1 MKNSTIQLPLL
12 GLALA
17 LLAGFAYTSAN
28 ACDKCAKHNTST
40 EAKESADDHGHKHLD
55 EDEGF
60 MTILGKGH
68 TDGWRLAENM
78 KITDEGVLVAGTM
91 DAPIKSTVYASH
103 DKVLY
108 NFELRAQVKK
118 QGPPKTNGGFQFRSE
133 VKDNGQMAGY
143 QADMGDKYWG
153 RLYDQSRGRGLL
165 GKHEDDVNLK
175 EDINWDDWN
184 DYRVVAKGP
193 NIKIY
198 INGKLFTD
206 YTEKD
211 EKFINSKGVI
221 GLQLHG
227 GPPSI
232 RYYRN
237 IRVKE
242 LD

>member
-1 MKNSTIQLPLL
+1 MNTKAIQLPLL
-12 GLALA
+12 ALAIVLIAGLA
-17 LLAGFAYTSAN
+17 YSPAN
-28 ACDKCAKHNTST
+28 ACKKCAKHNTST
-40 EAKESADDHGHKHLD
+40 DKKDDHGHEHLD
-55 EDEGF
+55 EAEGF
-60 MTILGKGH
+60 VTILGKGH
-68 TDGWRLAENM
+68 TDGWRLAEDM
-78 KITDEGVLVAGTM
+78 KITEEGVLVAGNM
-91 DAPIKSTVYASH
+91 DKKIPTTVYASH
-103 DKVLY
+103 NKVMY

-118 QGPPKTNGGFQFRSE
+118 QGPDNTNGGFQFRSE

-143 QADMGDKYWG
+143 QADMGHKYWG

-165 GKHEDDVNLK
+165 GQHEKDVNLK
-175 EDINWDDWN
+175 EDINWNDWN

-193 NIKIY
+193 HIQIF

>member
-1 MKNSTIQLPLL
+1 MMNTRTIQRLL
-12 GLALA
+12 LALA
-17 LLAGFAYTSAN
+17 LALVAGLAYSPAN
-28 ACDKCAKHNTST
+28 ACKKCAKHNTAA
-40 EAKESADDHGHKHLD
+40 EKKDDHGHEHLD

-60 MTILGKGH
+60 VTILGKGH
-68 TDGWRLAENM
+68 TDGWRLAEDM
-78 KITDEGVLVAGTM
+78 KITDDGVLVAGTM
-91 DAPIKSTVYASH
+91 DKAIPKTVYASH
-103 DKVLY
+103 NKVMY

-118 QGPPKTNGGFQFRSE
+118 QGPDKTNGGFQFRSE

-193 NIKIY
+193 HIQIY

-206 YTEKD
+206 YTETD
-211 EKFINSKGVI
+211 EKFIDAKGVI
-221 GLQLHG
+221 GLQLHA

-232 RYYRN
+232 RWYRN

>member
-1 MKNSTIQLPLL
+1 MKTIQLSLL
-12 GLALA
+12 AFALA
-17 LLAGFAYTSAN
+17 LLAAFAYSPAQ
-28 ACDKCAKHNTST
+28 ACKKCAKHNTST
-40 EAKESADDHGHKHLD
+40 EAKGDHGHEHLD

-68 TDGWRLAENM
+68 TDGWRLGENM
-78 KITDEGVLVAGTM
+78 KITEEGVLVAGTM
-91 DAPIKSTVYASH
+91 DAKIPATIYASH
-103 DKVLY
+103 NKVMY

-118 QGPPKTNGGFQFRSE
+118 EGPDTTNGGFQFRSE
-133 VKDNGQMAGY
+133 VKENGQMAGY
-143 QADMGDKYWG
+143 QADMGHKYWG

-165 GKHEDDVNLK
+165 GKHEDNVDLK
-175 EDINWDDWN
+175 EDIKWNDWN

-193 NIKIY
+193 HIQIY

-206 YTEKD
+206 YTETD
-211 EKFINSKGVI
+211 EKFIDSKGVI

-227 GPPSI
+227 GPPSV

>member
-1 MKNSTIQLPLL
+1 MKHKAIQLPLF
-12 GLALA
+12 ALA
-17 LLAGFAYTSAN
+17 LVLLAAFAYAPAN
-28 ACDKCAKHNTST
+28 ACKKCAKHNPKT
-40 EAKESADDHGHKHLD
+40 DDHGHEHLD
-55 EDEGF
+55 EKEGF
-60 MTILGKGH
+60 TTILGPGH
-68 TDGWRLAENM
+68 TDGWHLAEHM

-91 DAPIKSTVYASH
+91 DSKIPKTLYASH
-103 DKVLY
+103 NKELY
-108 NFELRAQVKK
+108 NFEMRAQVKK
-118 QGPPKTNGGFQFRSE
+118 QGPKNTNGGFQIRSE

-165 GKHEDDVNLK
+165 GKHEEGVDLEK
-175 EDINWDDWN
+175 DINWDGWN
-184 DYRVVAKGP
+184 DYRVICKDAS
-193 NIKIY
+193 IKIY

-211 EKFINSKGVI
+211 EKFIKSKGVI
-221 GLQLHG
+221 GLQMHG

-237 IRVKE
+237 IRIKE

>member
-1 MKNSTIQLPLL
+1 MKNKAIQLPLL
-12 GLALA
+12 ALAMLLVTGLAVS
-17 LLAGFAYTSAN
+17 TAN
-28 ACDKCAKHNTST
+28 ACKKCAKHNA
-40 EAKESADDHGHKHLD
+40 AKDDHGHEHLD
-55 EDEGF
+55 EKDGF
-60 MTILGKGH
+60 VTILGKGH
-68 TDGWRLAENM
+68 TDGWRLAEDM
-78 KITDEGVLVAGTM
+78 KITDEGVLIAGTM
-91 DAPIKSTVYASH
+91 DKKIPKTVYASH
-103 DKVLY
+103 NKVMY

-118 QGPPKTNGGFQFRSE
+118 QGPDNTNGGFQFRSE
-133 VKDNGQMAGY
+133 VKENGQMAGY
-143 QADMGDKYWG
+143 QADMGHKYWG

-165 GKHEDDVNLK
+165 GKHEDGIDLK
-175 EDINWDDWN
+175 NDINWNDWN

-193 NIKIY
+193 HIQIF

>member
-1 MKNSTIQLPLL
+1 MKHKAIQLPLF
-12 GLALA
+12 ALA
-17 LLAGFAYTSAN
+17 LGLIVAFAYSPAM
-28 ACDKCAKHNTST
+28 ACKKCAKHNTST
-40 EAKESADDHGHKHLD
+40 EAKDDHGHEHLD
-55 EDEGF
+55 EKEGF
-60 MTILGKGH
+60 VTILGKGH
-68 TDGWRLAENM
+68 TDGWRLAEDM
-78 KITDEGVLVAGTM
+78 KITDEGVLVAGNM
-91 DAPIKSTVYASH
+91 DKKIPSTVYASH
-103 DKVLY
+103 NKVMY

-118 QGPPKTNGGFQFRSE
+118 EGPDNTNGGFQFRSE
-133 VKDNGQMAGY
+133 VKENGQMAGY
-143 QADMGDKYWG
+143 QADMGHKYWG

-165 GKHEDDVNLK
+165 GQHEKDVNLK
-175 EDINWDDWN
+175 EDINWNDWN

-193 NIKIY
+193 HIQIF

>member
-1 MKNSTIQLPLL
+1 MKNKTTQLPLL
-12 GLALA
+12 ALA
-17 LLAGFAYTSAN
+17 LMMVVGLAYTPAQ
-28 ACDKCAKHNTST
+28 ACKKCAKHNPKT
-40 EAKESADDHGHKHLD
+40 EKADDHGHEHLD

-60 MTILGKGH
+60 TTILGKGH
-68 TDGWRLAENM
+68 TDGWRLGENM

-91 DAPIKSTVYASH
+91 DNKIPKTLYASH
-103 DKVLY
+103 NKELY

-118 QGPPKTNGGFQFRSE
+118 EGPKNTNGGFQIRSE
-133 VKDNGQMAGY
+133 VKENGQMAGY

-165 GKHEDDVNLK
+165 GKHEKDVDLEK
-175 EDINWDDWN
+175 DINWDGWN
-184 DYRVVAKGP
+184 DYRVVCKDAS
-193 NIKIY
+193 IKIY

-211 EKFINSKGVI
+211 EKFIDSKGVI
-221 GLQLHG
+221 GLQMHG

-237 IRVKE
+237 IRIKE

>member
-1 MKNSTIQLPLL
+1 MLKTRLTFAALL
-12 GLALA
+12 ASALA
-17 LLAGFAYTSAN
+17 LTFVLGTPTAN
-28 ACDKCAKHNTST
+28 ACKKCAKHN
-40 EAKESADDHGHKHLD
+40 ANKKAESKDGHGHEHLD

-60 MTILGKGH
+60 VTILGKGH
-68 TDGWRLAENM
+68 TDGWTLGPDM
-78 KITDEGVLVAGTM
+78 KFEDGMIVAGTM
-91 DAPIKSTVYASH
+91 DKKIDKTVYAYH
-103 DKVLY
+103 DKQYY

-118 QGPPKTNGGFQFRSE
+118 QGPKKTNGGFQFRSE
-133 VKDNGQMAGY
+133 VRENGGLAGY

-165 GKHEDDVNLK
+165 GKHEEGVDLEK
-175 EDINWDDWN
+175 DINWDDWN

-193 NIKIY
+193 HIQIY

-211 EKFINSKGVI
+211 EKFIPVKGVI

-232 RYYRN
+232 RWYRN
-237 IRVKE
+237 IRIKE

>member
-1 MKNSTIQLPLL
+1 MKNKTIQLPLL
-12 GLALA
+12 ALALA
-17 LLAGFAYTSAN
+17 LVAGLAYSPAN
-28 ACDKCAKHNTST
+28 ACKKCAKHNTST
-40 EAKESADDHGHKHLD
+40 EKKDDHGHEHLD

-60 MTILGKGH
+60 VTILGEGH
-68 TDGWRLAENM
+68 TDGWTLGPDM
-78 KITDEGVLVAGTM
+78 KFEDGMIVAGTM
-91 DAPIKSTVYASH
+91 DKKIPGTVYAH
-103 DKVLY
+103 YEKTYY

-118 QGPPKTNGGFQFRSE
+118 QGPDNTNGGFQFRSE
-133 VKDNGQMAGY
+133 VRDKGQLAGY
-143 QADMGDKYWG
+143 QADMGHKYWG

-175 EDINWDDWN
+175 EDIKWDDWN
-184 DYRVVAKGP
+184 DYRVIAKGP

-211 EKFINSKGVI
+211 EKFIDSKGVI

-232 RYYRN
+232 RWYRN

>member
-1 MKNSTIQLPLL
+1 MKTKAIQLPLL
-12 GLALA
+12 AIALA
-17 LLAGFAYTSAN
+17 LVAGLAYTPAN
-28 ACDKCAKHNTST
+28 ACKKCAKHNTST
-40 EAKESADDHGHKHLD
+40 EAKPGDHGHEHLD

-68 TDGWRLAENM
+68 TDDWTLGPNM
-78 KITDEGVLVAGTM
+78 KIEDGMIVAGTM
-91 DAPIKSTVYASH
+91 DADIKKTVYASH
-103 DKVLY
+103 NKVMY

-118 QGPPKTNGGFQFRSE
+118 QGPAKTNGGFQFRSE

-165 GKHEDDVNLK
+165 GKHEEGVDLK

-193 NIKIY
+193 HIQIY

-211 EKFINSKGVI
+211 EKFIDAKGVI

-227 GPPSI
+227 GPPSV
-232 RYYRN
+232 RWYRN

>member
-1 MKNSTIQLPLL
+1 MKNKIQLPLL
-12 GLALA
+12 ALA
-17 LLAGFAYTSAN
+17 LMLLAGLAYSPAQ
-28 ACDKCAKHNTST
+28 ACKKCKCQEKKAT
-40 EAKESADDHGHKHLD
+40 DDHGHVHLD
-55 EDEGF
+55 EEEGF
-60 MTILGKGH
+60 ITILGKGH
-68 TDGWRLAENM
+68 TDGWRLGPDM
-78 KITDEGVLVAGTM
+78 KIEDGMIVAGTM
-91 DAPIKSTVYASH
+91 DKDIPKTVYASH
-103 DKVLY
+103 NKVMY

-118 QGPPKTNGGFQFRSE
+118 QGPEKTNGGFQFRSE

-143 QADMGDKYWG
+143 QADMGFKWWG

-165 GKHEDDVNLK
+165 GKHEEGVDLK

-184 DYRVVAKGP
+184 DYVVRAEGP
-193 NIKIY
+193 RIRIW

-211 EKFINSKGVI
+211 EKFIDPKGVI
-221 GLQLHG
+221 GVQLHQ

-232 RYYRN
+232 RWYRN

>member
-1 MKNSTIQLPLL
+1 MKSKSIQLPLL
-12 GLALA
+12 AFAITLA
-17 LLAGFAYTSAN
+17 AGFAISPAN
-28 ACDKCAKHNTST
+28 ACKKCVKHNPTN
-40 EAKESADDHGHKHLD
+40 KESHNNDHGHEHLD

-60 MTILGKGH
+60 TTILSKGH
-68 TDGWRLAENM
+68 TDGWTLGPDM
-78 KITDEGVLVAGTM
+78 KLEDGMIVAGTM
-91 DAPIKSTVYASH
+91 DKKIPGTVYAYH
-103 DKVLY
+103 DKTYY

-118 QGPPKTNGGFQFRSE
+118 QGPDNTNGGFQFRSE
-133 VKDNGQMAGY
+133 VRDKGQLAGY
-143 QADMGDKYWG
+143 QADMGHKYWG

-165 GKHEDDVNLK
+165 GQHEKDVDLK
-175 EDINWDDWN
+175 KDINWDDWN
-184 DYRVVAKGP
+184 DYRVVAKDA

-211 EKFINSKGVI
+211 EKFIDSKGVI

-232 RYYRN
+232 RWYRN
-237 IRVKE
+237 IRIKE